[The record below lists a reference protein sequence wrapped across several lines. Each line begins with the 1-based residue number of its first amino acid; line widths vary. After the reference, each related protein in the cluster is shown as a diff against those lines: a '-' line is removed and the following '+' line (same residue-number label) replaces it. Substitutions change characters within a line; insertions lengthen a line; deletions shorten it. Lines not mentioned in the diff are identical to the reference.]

1 MRGNIWGSLLGQYRK
16 DNKLIK
22 KEVAAQLE
30 LSREYYSKLENGKVE
45 PSGKVINRICN
56 VTGAVIIFPSKKNK
70 EKNICG
76 ICSLLTEDKKE
87 ILKELIL
94 KLLRDGFNN

>member
-1 MRGNIWGSLLGQYRK
+1 MKGNIWGGLLGQYRK

-22 KEVAAQLE
+22 KEAAAQLD
-30 LSREYYSKLENGKVE
+30 LSREYYSKVENGKVV
-45 PSGKVINRICN
+45 PSEKVINRICN
-56 VTGAVIIFPSKKNK
+56 VTGAVIILPSKKNK
-70 EKNICG
+70 SKYICG

-94 KLLRDGFNN
+94 KLLSGGFNN

>member
-1 MRGNIWGSLLGQYRK
+1 MRGNIWGSLLVQYRK

-30 LSREYYSKLENGKVE
+30 LSREYYSKVESGKVE

-56 VTGAVIIFPSKKNK
+56 VTGAVIISSSKKNE
-70 EKNICG
+70 EKY
-76 ICSLLTEDKKE
+76 ICSICSMLPEDKRD
-87 ILKELIL
+87 ILKKLIL
-94 KLLRDGFNN
+94 DMAKQQIQL